1 MQCRE
6 CHAELPQGARRCPQ
20 CGRPVLHEKIW
31 NNKRLRALL
40 IGITIVLIAVPLIWN
55 LGQSTGINPTGFSI
69 LMLLAAGAAY
79 ATPAASTVGAL
90 SFANGEWVGVRR
102 AFKAGI
108 LGCAAAIICMLGLGL
123 PLVSAV
129 IGL

>member
-40 IGITIVLIAVPLIWN
+40 IGITIVLIA
-55 LGQSTGINPTGFSI
+55 GIRRRR
-69 LMLLAAGAAY
+69 LAGRGREQ
-79 ATPAASTVGAL
+79 PRQGRDL
-90 SFANGEWVGVRR
+90 Q
-102 AFKAGI
+102 
-108 LGCAAAIICMLGLGL
+108 L
-123 PLVSAV
+123 PV
-129 IGL
+129 